1 MNKERKNQNLKKN
14 LIFAAAVLLLA
25 AVIGGY
31 YLIQRANR
39 PDKVAHLVYG
49 TFDRAQTDIDL
60 REDADYSWRTPT
72 TASSPTATR
81 SICRSGTGPSPLWTA
96 PAPTTSASSSAS

>member
-25 AVIGGY
+25 AVISGY
-31 YLIQRANR
+31 YLIRRANR

-49 TFDRAQTDIDL
+49 TFDRAQTDI
-60 REDADYSWRTPT
+60 
-72 TASSPTATR
+72 
-81 SICRSGTGPSPLWTA
+81 LWTA